1 MLIKKAH
8 GKSVGMNVYVM
19 VMHAFSIN
27 HILYESYSL
36 VRILSHLSVHQGI
49 AWWGM

>member
-1 MLIKKAH
+1 MLLNKAH
-8 GKSVGMNVYVM
+8 GKSVGMNVCVM
-19 VMHAFSIN
+19 VMQAFSIN
-27 HILYESYSL
+27 HILCESYSS